1 MYSLAPFT
9 WHCRLARV
17 LSPCPPGSQGC
28 QWALCLAGWH
38 LSALSKSQGHNAC
51 WTLDLGH
58 IVASCS
64 LLPGGRYS
72 HQLSSL
78 PWGERVPV
86 PSAGAVIM
94 EGAGPSTLCLLPTQN
109 PR

>member
-1 MYSLAPFT
+1 MNLLDTVEDRFLSPSEGLVFGARRCRGGIVIHAFPCSFHLA
-9 WHCRLARV
+9 LQARV

-51 WTLDLGH
+51 WILDLGH

-64 LLPGGRYS
+64 LLPGG
-72 HQLSSL
+72 QSSPL
-78 PWGERVPV
+78 
-86 PSAGAVIM
+86 A
-94 EGAGPSTLCLLPTQN
+94 
-109 PR
+109 